1 VKKNTP
7 HDFIDGFIDG
17 RSAILT
23 MTEGNVRLKNKEK
36 EGDR

>member
-7 HDFIDGFIDG
+7 HDFIDGFIDCG
-17 RSAILT
+17 SAILT